1 MQTIQNRQFQ
11 RGLGLIQVA
20 VLMAALA
27 GVAMVAMMS
36 MRNERN
42 YFADAL
48 GKLTGQVA
56 PAAGPGAVA
65 GPAEP
70 KEAPAA
76 PAGVLRKCTING
88 KLVLSD
94 TDCGSAGTVVKPL
107 ATRGVVAPKAAQPE
121 PEQVAGT
128 SMQDKM
134 IEKATR

>member
-1 MQTIQNRQFQ
+1 MHKMQNRQ

-48 GKLTGQVA
+48 ARLKGQPA
-56 PAAGPGAVA
+56 PAAVAVQSGQQA
-65 GPAEP
+65 APA
-70 KEAPAA
+70 APAA

-94 TDCGSAGTVVKPL
+94 SECGSAGTVVKPL
-107 ATRGVVAPKAAQPE
+107 ATQGVVLPKAPQPE
-121 PEQVAGT
+121 PEPQAGS